1 MEKLGIFGGTWE
13 GRQLAEFCQERGFP
27 AVISVA
33 TPYGA
38 RLLREDQYLTVHA
51 GRMDGQAMCRWIKEN
66 EIRQVI
72 DATHPFAGQAS
83 ENIREACRALQVS
96 YQRLLRE
103 ESQYQGKEQG
113 KEQGKDKGRGG
124 GRPSGDSLKGEIFWV
139 GSVEEAAIFLEREL
153 ACHQERKALLTTGSK
168 ELFSF
173 ARIKEGADRLYARVL
188 PSPEGLKA
196 CREAGILESHIIG
209 MQGPF
214 SYQMNFAILQHTQAF
229 YLVTKESGRP
239 GGFQEKVDAALDLGC
254 QVIVVGRP
262 KREQGKSLAEI
273 KEQLEKE
280 WKGQE
285 KTAGSEKD
293 SRSGSK
299 GESKSDSKGD
309 SKEKREL
316 LLVGMGMGALGSITW
331 EGIEAIRDSDGLL
344 GAARMVKDAMAI
356 WEGEGR
362 KEGLT
367 CITYH
372 PQEMLAWLESHPE
385 VKRPVVLYSGDPG
398 FYSGA
403 ASFMEGLKGKGMPY
417 RCRIIPGISTLSYFG
432 ARIGK
437 SWEKV
442 KAVSL
447 HGRDGEEDWS
457 LKDQRERFVLL
468 DGTERLRFLCRELI
482 RKGQENAL
490 LWVGERLSYPQE
502 RLISGKPEIFLDLEF
517 GTLLAAWVIP
527 ASL

>member
-13 GRQLAEFCQERGFP
+13 GRQLAEFCQERGFL

-66 EIRQVI
+66 QIRQVI
-72 DATHPFAGQAS
+72 DATHPFALQAS
-83 ENIREACRALQVS
+83 ENIREACKALRVS

-113 KEQGKDKGRGG
+113 KEQDNGRGG
-124 GRPSGDSLKGEIFWV
+124 GSSSGDSLKEEIFWV

-214 SYQMNFAILQHTQAF
+214 SYQMNFAILRHTQAF

-285 KTAGSEKD
+285 KPAGSEKD
-293 SRSGSK
+293 SKSGSK
-299 GESKSDSKGD
+299 GESKV
-309 SKEKREL
+309 KREI

-331 EGIEAIRDSDGLL
+331 EGIEAILGSDGLL

-356 WEGEGR
+356 REGEGR

-372 PQEMLAWLESHPE
+372 PQEMLAWLERHPE

-403 ASFMEGLKGKGMPY
+403 ASFMECLKGKGMPY
-417 RCRIIPGISTLSYFG
+417 RCRIIPGISALSYFG

-437 SWEKV
+437 SWDKV

-457 LKDQRERFVLL
+457 LRDQRERFVLL

-482 RKGQENAL
+482 RLGQENAL

-527 ASL
+527 ASS

>member
-13 GRQLAEFCQERGFP
+13 GRQLAEFCQERGFL

-66 EIRQVI
+66 QIRQVI

-83 ENIREACRALQVS
+83 ENIREACKALRVS

-103 ESQYQGKEQG
+103 ESQYQGKEQ
-113 KEQGKDKGRGG
+113 DNGRGG
-124 GRPSGDSLKGEIFWV
+124 GSSSGDSLKGAIFWV

-214 SYQMNFAILQHTQAF
+214 SYQMNFAILRHTQAF

-285 KTAGSEKD
+285 KPAGSEKD
-293 SRSGSK
+293 SKSGSK
-299 GESKSDSKGD
+299 GESKGESKV
-309 SKEKREL
+309 KREI

-331 EGIEAIRDSDGLL
+331 EGIEAILGSDGLL

-356 WEGEGR
+356 REGEGR

-372 PQEMLAWLESHPE
+372 PQEMLAWLERHPE

-403 ASFMEGLKGKGMPY
+403 ASFMECLKGKGMPY
-417 RCRIIPGISTLSYFG
+417 RCRIIPGISALSYFG

-437 SWEKV
+437 SWDKV

-457 LKDQRERFVLL
+457 LRDQRERFVLL

-482 RKGQENAL
+482 RLGQENAL

-527 ASL
+527 ASS

>member
-13 GRQLAEFCQERGFP
+13 GRQLAEFCQERGFL

-66 EIRQVI
+66 QIRQVI

-83 ENIREACRALQVS
+83 ENIREACKALRVS

-103 ESQYQGKEQG
+103 ESQYQGKEQ
-113 KEQGKDKGRGG
+113 DNGRGG
-124 GRPSGDSLKGEIFWV
+124 GSSSGDSLKGEIFWV

-214 SYQMNFAILQHTQAF
+214 SYQMNFAILRHTQAF

-285 KTAGSEKD
+285 KPAGSEKD
-293 SRSGSK
+293 SKSGSK
-299 GESKSDSKGD
+299 GESKGESKV
-309 SKEKREL
+309 KREI

-331 EGIEAIRDSDGLL
+331 EGIEAILGSDGLL

-356 WEGEGR
+356 REGEGR

-372 PQEMLAWLESHPE
+372 PQEMLAWLERHPE

-403 ASFMEGLKGKGMPY
+403 ASFMECLKGKGMPY
-417 RCRIIPGISTLSYFG
+417 RCRIIPGISALSYFG

-437 SWEKV
+437 SWDKV

-457 LKDQRERFVLL
+457 LRDQRERFVLL

-482 RKGQENAL
+482 RLGQENAL

-527 ASL
+527 ASS

>member
-1 MEKLGIFGGTWE
+1 MEKLWIFGGTWE
-13 GRQLAEFCQERGFP
+13 GRQLAEFCQERGFL

-66 EIRQVI
+66 QIRQVI
-72 DATHPFAGQAS
+72 DATHPFALQAS
-83 ENIREACRALQVS
+83 ENIREACKALRVS

-113 KEQGKDKGRGG
+113 KEQDNGRGG
-124 GRPSGDSLKGEIFWV
+124 GSSSGDSLKGEIFWV

-214 SYQMNFAILQHTQAF
+214 SYQMNFAILRHTQAF

-285 KTAGSEKD
+285 KPAGSEKD
-293 SRSGSK
+293 SKSGSK
-299 GESKSDSKGD
+299 GESKGESKV
-309 SKEKREL
+309 KREI

-331 EGIEAIRDSDGLL
+331 EGIEAILGSDGLL

-356 WEGEGR
+356 REGEGR

-372 PQEMLAWLESHPE
+372 PQEMLAWLERHPE

-403 ASFMEGLKGKGMPY
+403 ASFM
-417 RCRIIPGISTLSYFG
+417 
-432 ARIGK
+432 
-437 SWEKV
+437 V
-442 KAVSL
+442 
-447 HGRDGEEDWS
+447 
-457 LKDQRERFVLL
+457 
-468 DGTERLRFLCRELI
+468 
-482 RKGQENAL
+482 
-490 LWVGERLSYPQE
+490 
-502 RLISGKPEIFLDLEF
+502 
-517 GTLLAAWVIP
+517 
-527 ASL
+527 

>member
-13 GRQLAEFCQERGFP
+13 GRQLAEFCQERGFL

-66 EIRQVI
+66 QIRQVI

-83 ENIREACRALQVS
+83 ENIREACKALRVS

-103 ESQYQGKEQG
+103 ESQYQGKEQ
-113 KEQGKDKGRGG
+113 DNGRGG
-124 GRPSGDSLKGEIFWV
+124 GSSSGDSLKGEIFWV

-214 SYQMNFAILQHTQAF
+214 SYQMNFAILRHTQAF

-285 KTAGSEKD
+285 KPAGSEKD
-293 SRSGSK
+293 SKSGSK
-299 GESKSDSKGD
+299 GESKGESKV
-309 SKEKREL
+309 KREI

-331 EGIEAIRDSDGLL
+331 EGIEAILGSDGLL

-356 WEGEGR
+356 REGEGR

-372 PQEMLAWLESHPE
+372 PQEMLAWLERHPE

-403 ASFMEGLKGKGMPY
+403 ASFMECLKGKGMPY
-417 RCRIIPGISTLSYFG
+417 RCRIIPGISALSYFG

-437 SWEKV
+437 SWDKV

-457 LKDQRERFVLL
+457 LRDQRARFVLL

-482 RKGQENAL
+482 RLGQENAL

-527 ASL
+527 ASS

>member
-13 GRQLAEFCQERGFP
+13 GRQLAEFCQERGFL

-66 EIRQVI
+66 QIRQVI
-72 DATHPFAGQAS
+72 DATHPFALQAS
-83 ENIREACRALQVS
+83 ENIREACKALRVS

-103 ESQYQGKEQG
+103 ESQYQGKEQ
-113 KEQGKDKGRGG
+113 DNGRGG
-124 GRPSGDSLKGEIFWV
+124 GSSSGDSLKGEIFWV

-214 SYQMNFAILQHTQAF
+214 SYQMNFAILRHTQAF

-285 KTAGSEKD
+285 KPAGSEKD
-293 SRSGSK
+293 SKSGSK
-299 GESKSDSKGD
+299 GESKGESKV
-309 SKEKREL
+309 KREI

-331 EGIEAIRDSDGLL
+331 EGIEAILGSDGLL

-356 WEGEGR
+356 REGEGR

-372 PQEMLAWLESHPE
+372 PQEMLAWLERHPE

-403 ASFMEGLKGKGMPY
+403 ASFMECLKGKGMPY
-417 RCRIIPGISTLSYFG
+417 RCRIIPGISALSYFG

-437 SWEKV
+437 SWDKV

-457 LKDQRERFVLL
+457 LRDQRERFVLL

-482 RKGQENAL
+482 RLGQENAL

-527 ASL
+527 ASS